1 MYKKMIEKEAISKLV
16 EEAIQDSDLFLVEVK
31 VKPAN
36 VIEVYVDA
44 DSAVNI
50 DQCVQIS
57 RFVEGKLDRDAEDF
71 ELSVFSWGLS
81 GALKL
86 DRQLQKYVGKDVE
99 VKTKELGKV
108 KGKLMGFD
116 AERVD
121 ILLAPKK
128 VSKKQPAE
136 EPRMLPLD
144 RKSTE
149 IKPAIIF

>member
-1 MYKKMIEKEAISKLV
+1 MINKEQIATLA
-16 EEAIQDSDLFLVEVK
+16 EEAIQGTDLFWVEVK

-50 DQCVQIS
+50 DQCVAIS
-57 RFVEGKLDRDAEDF
+57 RFVESKMDRDVEDF
-71 ELSVFSWGLS
+71 ELSVLSWGLS

-99 VKTKELGKV
+99 VKTKELGKIQ
-108 KGKLMGFD
+108 GKLMAFD

-121 ILLAPKK
+121 VMIAPKK
-128 VSKKQPAE
+128 ASKKKPAE
-136 EPRMLPLD
+136 EPRVLPLD
-144 RKSTE
+144 RKTTE
-149 IKPAIIF
+149 LKPAIVF

>member
-1 MYKKMIEKEAISKLV
+1 MIDKNQIVVLV
-16 EEAIQDSDLFLVEVK
+16 EEAIAGSDLFLVEVK
-31 VKPAN
+31 VKPSN
-36 VIEVYVDA
+36 IIEVYVDA

-57 RFVEGKLDRDAEDF
+57 RYVESKMDRDVEDF
-71 ELSVFSWGLS
+71 ELSVLSWGLS

-86 DRQLQKYVGKDVE
+86 DRQLKKYLGKDVE

-108 KGKLMGFD
+108 QGKLMDFD

-144 RKSTE
+144 RKTTE

>member
-1 MYKKMIEKEAISKLV
+1 MITKELITSLV
-16 EEAIQDSDLFLVEVK
+16 EDSLQDTDLFLVEVK

-50 DQCVQIS
+50 DQCVSIS
-57 RFVEGKLDRDAEDF
+57 RFIESHLDRDTEDF
-71 ELSVFSWGLS
+71 ELSVLSWGLS

-86 DRQLQKYVGKDVE
+86 DRQLRKYLNQEVE
-99 VKTKELGKV
+99 VKTKELGKIQ
-108 KGKLMGFD
+108 GKLLDFD
-116 AERVD
+116 DERVEL
-121 ILLAPKK
+121 LLAPKK
-128 VSKKQPAE
+128 ASKKKPAE
-136 EPRMLPLD
+136 EPKLLPLE

>member
-1 MYKKMIEKEAISKLV
+1 MITKELITSLV
-16 EEAIQDSDLFLVEVK
+16 EDSLQNTDLFLVEVK

-50 DQCVQIS
+50 DQCVAIS
-57 RFVEGKLDRDAEDF
+57 RFIESHLDRDTEDF
-71 ELSVFSWGLS
+71 ELSVLSWGLS

-86 DRQLQKYVGKDVE
+86 DRQLRKYLNQEVE
-99 VKTKELGKV
+99 VKTKELGKIQ
-108 KGKLMGFD
+108 GKLLDFD
-116 AERVD
+116 DERVEL
-121 ILLAPKK
+121 LLAPKK
-128 VSKKQPAE
+128 ASKKKPAE
-136 EPRMLPLD
+136 EPRLLPLE

>member
-1 MYKKMIEKEAISKLV
+1 MIEKEAISKLV

-99 VKTKELGKV
+99 VKTKELGKFQ
-108 KGKLMGFD
+108 GKLVSFD
-116 AERVD
+116 AEKAE
-121 ILLAPKK
+121 IAPAPKNPTP
-128 VSKKQPAE
+128 V
-136 EPRMLPLD
+136 
-144 RKSTE
+144 TT
-149 IKPAIIF
+149 

>member
-1 MYKKMIEKEAISKLV
+1 MIEKEAISKLV

-57 RFVEGKLDRDAEDF
+57 RFVESKLDRDAEDF

-86 DRQLQKYVGKDVE
+86 DRQLKKYLGKDVE

-108 KGKLMGFD
+108 QGKLMDFD

-128 VSKKQPAE
+128 VSKKHPAE